1 MSGPNSTVYLSLGGN
16 LGDPAKSMGAA
27 LRILDADGDTRVTGV
42 SSLYRTPPWGK
53 LDQPDFLNAAAEIS
67 TGLAPRA
74 LLDLCLDAERKLKR
88 VREERWGPRL
98 IDIDILVFGERV
110 IHETGLEVP
119 HPRMLER
126 AFVLA
131 PLAEIAPGLVV
142 GGRSITDRLVAVDT
156 SGIERLPSGRDWWLV

>member
-1 MSGPNSTVYLSLGGN
+1 
-16 LGDPAKSMGAA
+16 MGAA
-27 LRILDADGDTRVTGV
+27 LRILDADDNTRVVAV

-67 TGLAPRA
+67 TTLAPRP
-74 LLDLCLDAERKLKR
+74 LLELCLDAERRLKR

-98 IDIDILVFGERV
+98 IDIDILVYGERI

-131 PLAEIAPGLVV
+131 PLAEIAPGLAV
-142 GGRSITDRLVAVDT
+142 GGKSVAERLDAVAVDAA
-156 SGIERLPSGRDWWLV
+156 GIERLPTGRGWWQA

>member
-1 MSGPNSTVYLSLGGN
+1 MSGPSNTVYLSLGGN

-27 LRILDADGDTRVTGV
+27 LRLLDADPDTDVAAV

-53 LDQPDFLNAAAEIS
+53 LDQPDFLNAAAELS
-67 TGLAPRA
+67 TRLSPRA

-98 IDIDILVFGERV
+98 IDIDILVFGDRI

-131 PLAEIAPGLVV
+131 PLAEIAPDLTVDGKRVV
-142 GGRSITDRLVAVDT
+142 DRLGSVDAA
-156 SGIERLPSGRDWWLV
+156 GIERLPSGQDWWVA

>member
-1 MSGPNSTVYLSLGGN
+1 LPGQNNTVYLSLGGN
-16 LGDPAKSMGAA
+16 LGDPAQSMGAA
-27 LRILDADGDTRVTGV
+27 LRILDADDNTRVVTV

-53 LDQPDFLNAAAEIS
+53 LDQPDFLNAATEIS
-67 TGLAPRA
+67 TTLAPRA
-74 LLDLCLDAERKLKR
+74 LLELCLDAERKLKR

-98 IDIDILVFGERV
+98 IDIDILVYGERI

-131 PLAEIAPGLVV
+131 PLAEIAPGLAV
-142 GGRSITDRLVAVDT
+142 GGRSMAERLNAVDAA
-156 SGIERLPSGRDWWLV
+156 GIERLPTGRDWWQA

>member
-27 LRILDADGDTRVTGV
+27 LRMLDADADTRVTGV

-67 TGLAPRA
+67 TRLAPRA

-98 IDIDILVFGERV
+98 IDIDILVFGDRV

-131 PLAEIAPGLVV
+131 PLAEIAPDLVV
-142 GGRSITDRLVAVDT
+142 GGRSITDRLVAVDI

>member
-1 MSGPNSTVYLSLGGN
+1 
-16 LGDPAKSMGAA
+16 MGAA
-27 LRILDADGDTRVTGV
+27 LRMLDADADTRVTGV

-98 IDIDILVFGERV
+98 IDIDILVFGDRV

-131 PLAEIAPGLVV
+131 PLAEIAPGLIVD
-142 GGRSITDRLVAVDT
+142 GRSITDRLVAVDS
-156 SGIERLPSGRDWWLV
+156 SGIERLSSGREWWLA